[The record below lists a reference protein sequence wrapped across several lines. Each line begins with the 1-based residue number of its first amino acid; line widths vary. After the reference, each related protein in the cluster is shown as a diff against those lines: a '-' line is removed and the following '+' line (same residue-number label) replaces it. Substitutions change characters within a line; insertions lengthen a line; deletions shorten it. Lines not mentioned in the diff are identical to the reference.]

1 MAVFFDGLADLVHR
15 YGRVP
20 RRVATIAVIGVSL
33 ALMTA
38 GMWLLAAEV
47 TQQLGELGT
56 NLAQV
61 WGQLQERLAREP
73 WGRLLLA
80 VVTRAQASGEQA
92 AGIGTSVAAA
102 LTTTLGGIANAF
114 IILFMGIYLASN
126 PEWYRRGLIS
136 LIPPAARRETRTLLH
151 QIGHS
156 LRWWL
161 FGRAVG
167 MLIVGI
173 ITGLGLWLLDVPLA
187 LGLGSIAA
195 VADFVPFIG
204 PIVAAAPAALV
215 ASTGGATK
223 IGYVLVLYAVIQVF
237 EGYILTPMIEQRSVK
252 LPPALT
258 IAAQVVLGVL
268 IGGVGVVFATP
279 LLAVIVLV
287 VQHLM

>member
-1 MAVFFDGLADLVHR
+1 MGPPQA
-15 YGRVP
+15 
-20 RRVATIAVIGVSL
+20 
-33 ALMTA
+33 
-38 GMWLLAAEV
+38 
-47 TQQLGELGT
+47 
-56 NLAQV
+56 
-61 WGQLQERLAREP
+61 RLAREP

-136 LIPPAARRETRTLLH
+136 LIPPAARPETRTLLQ

-187 LGLGSIAA
+187 LTLGSIAA

-204 PIVAAAPAALV
+204 PIVAAAPAVLV

-223 IGYVLVLYAVIQVF
+223 IGYVLALYAVIQVF
-237 EGYILTPMIEQRSVK
+237 EGYIPTPMIEQRSVK

-279 LLAVIVLV
+279 LLAVVVLV
-287 VQHLM
+287 VLHLYVENVIEKQEVGRSKSSRTAP